1 MYGTIL
7 CLICNMYETMAAY
20 PMLSNAIE
28 GKHCASRWREKKG
41 GREKNSGERGR
52 EERAEKGR
60 NFIMT

>member
-52 EERAEKGR
+52 EERAEK
-60 NFIMT
+60 